1 MKIKK
6 ILMALAMSACLTL
19 GATGIAAC
27 AHKDNDGSVDTRDPQ
42 IAAVYQLYVA
52 SAEQN
57 GDTPMTYEEWY
68 ADLLANAKGEKGD
81 KGDKGDRG
89 ERGEI
94 GVGIPGPQG
103 EKGDKGEDGEKGEKG
118 DKGEQGEKGEDGAT
132 GKNGADGKDGKD
144 GATWLVGSIDPRSF
158 EGKDGDLYLNI
169 TTWDVWHKVSGEWT
183 LLGNIKGAD
192 GVGGGSED
200 TQNVIMNF
208 GGLTLAAGEQKYIVG
223 TTDVP
228 LSRIDNGYYY
238 FVAETES
245 TPADGTLTLIHNYK
259 SAEKPC
265 DMFMPLSNKYQ
276 CFFVKNDNTSSVYIK
291 NDSDSELKIKSLKL
305 VEYVAPTIEE
315 GKEVEVFTNAPGVID
330 VPFDIDPSLAGKNVK
345 ITISNWVN
353 TTTATTKYVT
363 VVDGTNKK
371 AVFTFAATNYNSGV
385 FEMTGT
391 IPEGIT
397 SLIFRDM
404 TNVQGRNIVVKIE
417 VVA

>member
-6 ILMALAMSACLTL
+6 VLMALAMSACLAL
-19 GATGIAAC
+19 GATGVAAC
-27 AHKDNDGSVDTRDPQ
+27 AHEKNDGSVDTRDPQ
-42 IAAVYQLYVA
+42 IVAVYQLYVA

-81 KGDKGDRG
+81 KGD
-89 ERGEI
+89 RGEI
-94 GVGIPGPQG
+94 GVGIQGPKG

-208 GGLTLAAGEQKYIVG
+208 GGLTLAAGEQKCIVG

-228 LSRIDNGYYY
+228 TSRIENGNYF

-245 TPADGTLTLIHNYK
+245 APADGKLSIIYTFSGTEY
-259 SAEKPC
+259 PT
-265 DMFMPLSNKYQ
+265 DMYMPLSNKYQ
-276 CFFVKNDNTSSVYIK
+276 CFFPRRDNTDFVDIK
-291 NDSDSELKIKSLKL
+291 NNSDSELKIKSLKL
-305 VEYVAPTIEE
+305 VEYVAPTIEAD
-315 GKEVEVFTNAPGVID
+315 KEVEVFANSSGILYL
-330 VPFDIDPSLAGKNVK
+330 PFDMDPSLAGKNVK

-353 TTTATTKYVT
+353 TTTATSKYLR
-363 VVDGTNKK
+363 VVDGANTGTTIFN
-371 AVFTFAATNYNSGV
+371 FAATNYNSGV

-391 IPEGIT
+391 IPEGTT
-397 SLIFRDM
+397 SLAFRDM
-404 TNVQGRNIVVKIE
+404 TAKQGRNIVVKIE